1 MTLKTQ
7 MTTDLAVFYNTD
19 EFAETVSY
27 TAIGGAAV
35 NITAIVTRQGSHMEP
50 YVRGMVTAAAIIEV
64 QKSEV
69 SAPQHGDIYVF
80 DSQTWEMDPD
90 IDGGVIY
97 EDDEEY
103 QIALRRRD

>member
-7 MTTDLAVFYNTD
+7 MSTDLSVFFNAD

-35 NITAIVTRQGSHMEP
+35 DITAIVTREGAHQEP
-50 YVRGMVTAAAIIEV
+50 YLRGPSTAIGSIEV

-69 SAPQHGDIYVF
+69 PNPQHGDIYVF
-80 DSQTWEMDPD
+80 DSQTWEHDPES
-90 IDGGVIY
+90 GVTY
-97 EDDEEY
+97 EDS
-103 QIALRRRD
+103 QIHVIALRRRD